1 MHKTI
6 QFKIFKGAG
15 MKDLVYPV
23 IMYKDDEKGTNTGWF
38 TVSIPDLG
46 IVTEGETVVDAFIK
60 AKEYLCAT
68 IECAVKFDCE
78 LESPSDFETIYKAN
92 KKHIVLLVDALT

>member
-1 MHKTI
+1 
-6 QFKIFKGAG
+6 

-46 IVTEGETVVDAFIK
+46 IVTEGETIVDAFIK

-68 IECAVKFDCE
+68 IECAIKFDCE
-78 LESPSDFETIYKAN
+78 LESPSDFETIYNTN

>member
-1 MHKTI
+1 MPWYD
-6 QFKIFKGAG
+6 FNKGEG
-15 MKDLVYPV
+15 MKDLVYPA
-23 IMYKDDEKGTNTGWF
+23 ILYKDDEKGSNTGWF

-46 IVTEGETVVDAFIK
+46 IVTEGENVVDAFIK

-92 KKHIVLLVDALT
+92 KKNIVLLIDALT